1 MMERA
6 VPARQETTELTQP
19 AAVDVARDGTPLSD
33 RERECL
39 QLIASGKTSWEIGE
53 ILGISHHTV
62 NAHIRNIV
70 RKLAVTSR
78 PHAVAVGFRLGLIH

>member
-1 MMERA
+1 MTGLDA
-6 VPARQETTELTQP
+6 TIET
-19 AAVDVARDGTPLSD
+19 AVDDGDTAERLPGTLSE

-39 QLIASGKTSWEIGE
+39 QLIAGGKTSWEIGE